1 MFNFDTDGEVWAEKI
16 NTSINNNSI
25 VITNQSNSTDF
36 VIIERIYT
44 DKVSI
49 SNNISILAHIP
60 IEDYSN
66 FHIDSISIK
75 ELSGDKS

>member
-1 MFNFDTDGEVWAEKI
+1 MFNFDTDGEIWAEKV

-25 VITNQSNSTDF
+25 VIANHSNSTDF
-36 VIIERIYT
+36 MIIERVYA

-75 ELSGDKS
+75 ELSGGKA